1 MKINKNEKWRQNENK
16 HKMNKRKKWKNKTK
30 ITKENK

>member
-1 MKINKNEKWRQNENK
+1 MKINKNEKCKQNENK
-16 HKMNKRKKWKNKTK
+16 HKMNKIKKWKNKTN